1 MSASYSLDLTCNR
14 CGERWHQQTWG
25 KYGPK
30 NMVYDVEEA
39 FTGIISEARG
49 DGWRVQGALI
59 DSRDFCP
66 TCAEELCHSLYKDS
80 E

>member
-14 CGERWHQQTWG
+14 CGERWHQQTA
-25 KYGPK
+25 YRYRP
-30 NMVYDVEEA
+30 NHMVYGVEEA
-39 FTGIISEARG
+39 FTDIISEARG

-59 DSRDFCP
+59 DSCDLCP
-66 TCAEELCHSLYKDS
+66 TCDEELFYSLYEDS

>member
-14 CGERWHQQTWG
+14 CGARWHQQTAYR
-25 KYGPK
+25 YGPK
-30 NMVYDVEEA
+30 TMVYGVEEA

-59 DSRDFCP
+59 DSQDFCP
-66 TCAEELCHSLYKDS
+66 KCDEELFSSLYEDS